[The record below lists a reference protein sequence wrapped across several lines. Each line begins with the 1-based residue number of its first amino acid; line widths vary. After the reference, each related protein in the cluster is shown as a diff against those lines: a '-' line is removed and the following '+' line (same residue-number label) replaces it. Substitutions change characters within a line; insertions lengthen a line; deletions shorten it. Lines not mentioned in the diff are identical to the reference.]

1 MSLFQ
6 EGGPEA
12 RVTGNIPSLPEA
24 RGVTRTVIFTAG
36 KHSTFC
42 TMTLKLNVLILRAG
56 INPVGSTFRLPREK
70 IMKQAEGLACSR
82 QGGACIFQLRLSV
95 LAGNLHL
102 GKQNDYLPGRLLFI

>member
-1 MSLFQ
+1 LSLSQ
-6 EGGPEA
+6 EGWAEA
-12 RVTGNIPSLPEA
+12 RVTGNIPSLREA
-24 RGVTRTVIFTAG
+24 RGVTRTVIFKAG

-42 TMTLKLNVLILRAG
+42 TMMLQMNVLILRAG
-56 INPVGSTFRLPREK
+56 INPVGSTFKLPREK

-95 LAGNLHL
+95 LAGDFHL